1 MVSSIAHVNAGGT
14 ESDATTSDR
23 EPHVLFIRL
32 AYDDATKGPER
43 AANIEAH
50 KAHLRGGAANVV
62 QSGPLHGADGG
73 KIGAL
78 IVFEA
83 RSMDDVKAFDA
94 ADPFVRAGVYRE
106 TQIMAWERTIP

>member
-1 MVSSIAHVNAGGT
+1 
-14 ESDATTSDR
+14 
-23 EPHVLFIRL
+23 VLYIRL
-32 AYDDATKGPER
+32 AFDDPAKGAER

-50 KAHLRGGAANVV
+50 KAHLRGGSAKVV

-83 RSMDDVKAFDA
+83 GGMDEVKAFDA
-94 ADPFVRAGVYRE
+94 ADPFVRSGVYRE
-106 TQIMAWERTIP
+106 TRIMAWERTIP